1 MKAIENPR
9 NLEEIVRGNVAEREI
24 RAHIRDLR
32 RAVPKLPEL
41 APMGRMEPQDIA
53 DCRLR
58 NGD

>member
-9 NLEEIVRGNVAEREI
+9 NLEEIVRGDVAEREI

-41 APMGRMEPQDIA
+41 APMGRMEP
-53 DCRLR
+53 
-58 NGD
+58 